1 MRYHGGYKDAKI
13 GEKWLWRGAWFPSLY
28 LSTSGRF
35 PVSVCRSLK
44 RVLNHLEETGC
55 LWSAVVVDIARF
67 YGRCKSLKICFR
79 IEKCS
84 LLPELKRY
92 TWVPTIQMSWYIM
105 SSLAQRGSFD
115 FDERLPEIHLLE
127 FENLTDLWFCLAFLI
142 VFLKQLLSPWRGRK

>member
-1 MRYHGGYKDAKI
+1 MMHVRYHGGYKDAKGKI
-13 GEKWLWRGAWFPSLY
+13 GEKWLWRGSWFPSLY
-28 LSTSGRF
+28 LWTSGRF

-92 TWVPTIQMSWYIM
+92 TWVPTIQSWYIM

-115 FDERLPEIHLLE
+115 FDEHLPEIPLLE
-127 FENLTDLWFCLAFLI
+127 FQKSYWFDF
-142 VFLKQLLSPWRGRK
+142 VWLSWLYS